1 MTQGES
7 TPMTA
12 NLSEER
18 ALRLPRDFALIA
30 VGLDVAMFVIGMAV
44 VLMDVMPGGEQL
56 RSAFARPDVWVMTL
70 AGLAAPLTMA
80 AVLAWSHGRN
90 ALERRGVAD
99 VALALG
105 ARLRFGCVCA
115 LVVVLNHYGL
125 GRLFPEFRMFFGG
138 PGWFEYSPF
147 LAIGLAL
154 LLQWLARLVV
164 LALGLWLAARIAL
177 GRGRVAPAGAQDD
190 AAIELAGAAP
200 RRAGVT
206 VFAAVF
212 ASLHL
217 WSGLLI
223 ANSVAPSNDGVPKLL
238 LTLVLPWLVAFAIAF
253 CSGWLGTR
261 PGLPLARPFRAVA
274 ASVSTFVLVQ
284 VSSFVIAAAWTF
296 AATSSS
302 MGRLH
307 GLGSLVAFVAVV
319 LVYIALVVVIGSV
332 VMRRFY
338 RRDL

>member
-1 MTQGES
+1 
-7 TPMTA
+7 MTA
-12 NLSEER
+12 NLSDEAR

-30 VGLDVAMFVIGMAV
+30 AGLDLAMFVIGTAV
-44 VLMDVMPGGEQL
+44 MLMPGTEHSEQL
-56 RSAFARPDVWVMTL
+56 RSAFARPDVWIMTL

-90 ALERRGVAD
+90 ALERRGVAN
-99 VALALG
+99 VALAQG
-105 ARLRFGCVCA
+105 ARLRFGIVCA
-115 LVVVLNHYGL
+115 LVVVLNYYVL
-125 GRLFPEFRMFFGG
+125 GQLFPRFRFLFGS
-138 PGWFEYSPF
+138 PGWLEFSPF

-154 LLQWLARLVV
+154 LVQWIGRLVV
-164 LALGLWLAARIAL
+164 LVLGLWLAARIAL
-177 GRGRVAPAGAQDD
+177 GRGHVATVGAQGD
-190 AAIELAGAAP
+190 AAVEVAGAAP

-223 ANSVAPSNDGVPKLL
+223 TNSVAPSNDGVPKLL

-253 CSGWLGTR
+253 WGAWLGTR
-261 PGLPLARPFRAVA
+261 PGLPLARPFRAVT

-284 VSSFVIAAAWTF
+284 VSSFVIAAVGTF
-296 AATSSS
+296 VATSNS

-319 LVYIALVVVIGSV
+319 LVYIVLVVVIGAV